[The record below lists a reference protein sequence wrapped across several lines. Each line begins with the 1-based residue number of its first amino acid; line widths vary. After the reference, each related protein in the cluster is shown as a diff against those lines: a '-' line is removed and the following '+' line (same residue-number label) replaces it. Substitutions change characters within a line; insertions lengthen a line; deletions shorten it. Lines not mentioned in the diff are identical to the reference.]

1 LYIFSFA
8 NFASPAPFG
17 GRGKNLFMKIAI
29 LADIHANIVALEA
42 VTDHLERWGPDIVI
56 VAGDVVNRGPR
67 PAECLR
73 FVQAKQRGD
82 GWLVIRGNHED
93 YVISHKTSP
102 YSGIEAELF
111 QNSRWT
117 YEQLN
122 LDVAALEAWP
132 FSISWQTGDNEL
144 RVAHASMRG
153 NRDGIYVETD
163 DDTVRQQVGS
173 PPPGVFV
180 VGHTHKPL
188 VRSVDDTLVVN
199 VGAAGL
205 PFDGDPRACYAR
217 IYRQN
222 GWWRAGLMRL
232 DYDRE
237 AVDRDFVDSG
247 FLDSGGALARLIR
260 VELRLAHSQ
269 IAEWTTA
276 YEAKVRAG
284 NLSIHESVDQFLAEE
299 GITGT
304 D

>member
-1 LYIFSFA
+1 
-8 NFASPAPFG
+8 
-17 GRGKNLFMKIAI
+17 MKIAV

-42 VTDHLERWGPDIVI
+42 VTDHIERWDPDIVV

-67 PAECLR
+67 PLECLR

-82 GWLVIRGNHED
+82 GWPRPGRGWLVIRGNHED
-93 YVISHKTSP
+93 YVISHKTGP
-102 YSGIEAELF
+102 YNGVETEIF

-117 YEQLN
+117 FEKLN
-122 LDVAALEAWP
+122 GDVSALESWP
-132 FSISWQTGDNEL
+132 FSISWLTGSNEL
-144 RVAHASMRG
+144 RAAHASMRG

-163 DDTVRQQVGS
+163 DDTLRQQVGA
-173 PPPGVFV
+173 PPPGVLV

-217 IYRQN
+217 LYQQN
-222 GWWRAGLMRL
+222 GWWRAGLIRL

-237 AVDRDFVDSG
+237 AVDRDFIDSG

-260 VELRLAHSQ
+260 VELRLARSQ

-284 NLSIHESVDQFLAEE
+284 ELSIEESVERFLAEE
-299 GITGT
+299 GITET

>member
-1 LYIFSFA
+1 
-8 NFASPAPFG
+8 
-17 GRGKNLFMKIAI
+17 MKIAI

-180 VGHTHKPL
+180 WATPTSRSCARWMTRWWSTWARPACHSMATR
-188 VRSVDDTLVVN
+188 VRVTPAST
-199 VGAAGL
+199 GRMA
-205 PFDGDPRACYAR
+205 
-217 IYRQN
+217 
-222 GWWRAGLMRL
+222 
-232 DYDRE
+232 
-237 AVDRDFVDSG
+237 
-247 FLDSGGALARLIR
+247 GGAP
-260 VELRLAHSQ
+260 
-269 IAEWTTA
+269 
-276 YEAKVRAG
+276 G
-284 NLSIHESVDQFLAEE
+284 
-299 GITGT
+299 
-304 D
+304 